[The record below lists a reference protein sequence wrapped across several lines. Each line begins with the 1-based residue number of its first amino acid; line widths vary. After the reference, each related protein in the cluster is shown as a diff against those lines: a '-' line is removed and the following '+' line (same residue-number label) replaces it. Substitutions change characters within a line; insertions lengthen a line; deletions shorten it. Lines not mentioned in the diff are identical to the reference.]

1 MLKLNSPHFTIF
13 VLQVLNGGENMSNEQ
28 GNLKGAG
35 ISLIII
41 IAIMVVFPLVVNLIT
56 TSY

>member
-1 MLKLNSPHFTIF
+1 MLKLNSPNFIIF
-13 VLQVLNGGENMSNEQ
+13 MLEVLNGGENMSNEQ

-41 IAIMVVFPLVVNLIT
+41 IAIMVIFPLVVNLMT

>member
-1 MLKLNSPHFTIF
+1 
-13 VLQVLNGGENMSNEQ
+13 MSNEQ

-41 IAIMVVFPLVVNLIT
+41 IAIVVVFPLVVNLIT

>member
-1 MLKLNSPHFTIF
+1 
-13 VLQVLNGGENMSNEQ
+13 MSNEQ
-28 GNLKGAG
+28 GNSKGAG

-56 TSY
+56 ASY

>member
-1 MLKLNSPHFTIF
+1 
-13 VLQVLNGGENMSNEQ
+13 MSNEQ

-41 IAIMVVFPLVVNLIT
+41 IAIMVIFPLVVNLMI